1 MWTLLSG
8 REPGVYYALTDGWSL
23 FSSRLHCCLPARG
36 APNNTAGLAFDLSG
50 CNHAHGVLAMVSR
63 HVAVRG
69 RAGFT
74 TGAIYRST
82 RGPRSAAVA
91 GAVGAVAA
99 GALVF
104 ARKTLNK
111 NL

>member
-1 MWTLLSG
+1 MVLLRADG
-8 REPGVYYALTDGWSL
+8 RAK
-23 FSSRLHCCLPARG
+23 H
-36 APNNTAGLAFDLSG
+36 TAGWHLVPYTQDVSQAESLAPRR
-50 CNHAHGVLAMVSR
+50 AY
-63 HVAVRG
+63 VAVRG

-99 GALVF
+99 SALVF